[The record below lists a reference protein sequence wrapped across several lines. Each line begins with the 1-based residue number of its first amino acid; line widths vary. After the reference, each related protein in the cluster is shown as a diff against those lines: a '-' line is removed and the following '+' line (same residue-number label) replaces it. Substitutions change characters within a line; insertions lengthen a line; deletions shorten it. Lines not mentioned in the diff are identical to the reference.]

1 MSVQIEIVEGALKP
15 LAAERDRRTMVSAGV
30 GAHVV
35 FEGIVRGDEAGE
47 KIAGLEYQAYEPMA
61 GKQLRLLADEMVRTH
76 GLIGV
81 EVWHSRGL
89 VRVGEVS
96 FRLVV
101 RSAHRKEAMAAMD
114 EFIDRM
120 KKDVPIWKK
129 ARE

>member
-1 MSVQIEIVEGALKP
+1 MSVQIEIVEGAIGP
-15 LAAERDRRTMVSAGV
+15 RAGDQRAAVGDGV

-35 FEGIVRGDEAGE
+35 FEGIVRGDEGGK

-61 GKQLRLLADEMVRTH
+61 GKQLKLLAEEIVRKH
-76 GLIGV
+76 GLIEL
-81 EVWHSRGL
+81 EVRHSRGM

-96 FRLVV
+96 FRLMV
-101 RSAHRKEAMAAMD
+101 RSAHRKEALAAMD

-129 ARE
+129 AVP